1 MPCLTVTLTL
11 TIRVPYTDVHRHH
24 CTTPLAARVRKRAMA
39 LTASGGPVMPIP
51 CIVRPKQASSHTGV
65 HRHLCTAPLA
75 VWCSPLGPRV
85 RKRGGGIGLACD
97 SSTLIALVRDLMPCT
112 SLKTAG
118 RMRSTRT
125 ARDAIGGLSRPNPA
139 FHCTAQRRHTAGG
152 FQLPHTAPECSHC
165 HRWTLIACD
174 AIGGLSR
181 PNPAGP

>member
-1 MPCLTVTLTL
+1 MPCPTVTLTL

-51 CIVRPKQASSHTGV
+51 CIVRPKQASPHTGV

-139 FHCTAQRRHTAGG
+139 SSAQHTAGTPPVASNLLTRH
-152 FQLPHTAPECSHC
+152 QCSHC
-165 HRWTLIACD
+165 HRLTLMAC
-174 AIGGLSR
+174 GR
-181 PNPAGP
+181 PVML

>member
-152 FQLPHTAPECSHC
+152 FQPPQCHTAPECSHC
-165 HRWTLIACD
+165 HRWTLIAC
-174 AIGGLSR
+174 GR
-181 PNPAGP
+181 PVML